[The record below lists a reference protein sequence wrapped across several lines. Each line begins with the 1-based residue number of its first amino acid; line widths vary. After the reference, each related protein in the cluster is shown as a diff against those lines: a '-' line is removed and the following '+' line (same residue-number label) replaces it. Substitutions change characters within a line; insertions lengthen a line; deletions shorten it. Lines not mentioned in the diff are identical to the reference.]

1 MPTIPNI
8 VKLSADST
16 KILNT
21 IRQGNGEFYQSI
33 VPLADGTSE
42 TLRQIGTAIM
52 GNADLQNAFL
62 NALVNRIG
70 RVIITSRDYSN
81 PWAFFKKGMLEYGET
96 VEEIFVNIAEPHTFN
111 PSVAEQEVFKRV
123 IPDVKAEFHAMNYQ
137 KFYKV
142 TVSNDQLRQ
151 AFLSMSGITDLIGRI
166 IDSLYTAMEY
176 DEFITMKYLI
186 GRFALDGNI
195 YPKAIPE
202 ISSANARTIIT
213 SIKAL
218 SNDLEFLKSEYNM
231 RKVKTKSVKSD
242 QYLIM
247 NNLFDA
253 TVDVEVLATSF
264 NMNKAEFMGHRVNV
278 DSFQLSK
285 DEMSRLATLFADD
298 KLYVPFTTEELTQL
312 AKIPCVLLDK
322 DWFMVFDNYQ
332 NMTEQYNGQGLYWN
346 YWYHVWKTFSVS
358 PFSNGIIFTTETPSV
373 TSVTVSPSTSTI
385 KKGSSLQLLAEVVSS
400 GFAPQGVTWSVTGT
414 SMINSQINE
423 YGLLTVGSN
432 ETATSLTVTAT
443 SIFDGTKKGTATIT
457 VQA

>member
-42 TLRQIGTAIM
+42 TLRRIGTAIM
-52 GNADLQNAFL
+52 GSAALQNAFL

-81 PWAFFKKGMLEYGET
+81 PWSFFKKGMLEYGET

-166 IDSLYTAMEY
+166 IDTLYTGMEY
-176 DEFITMKYLI
+176 DEFITMKYLV

-195 YPKAIPE
+195 YPKAIPT
-202 ISSANARTIIT
+202 ISSTNARSIIT
-213 SIKAL
+213 TIKAL

-231 RKVKTKSVKSD
+231 RKVKTKSMKAD

-264 NMNKAEFMGHRVNV
+264 NMDKAEFMGHRVNV
-278 DSFQLSK
+278 DSFRLSK
-285 DEMSRLATLFADD
+285 DENERLALLFVDD
-298 KLYVPFTTEELTQL
+298 PLFKPFTNEELTKL
-312 AKIPCVLLDK
+312 AAIPCVLLDK

-332 NMTEQYNGQGLYWN
+332 NMTEQYNGEGLYWN

-358 PFSNGIIFTTETPSV
+358 PFSNGIIFTSEEPTI
-373 TSVTVSPSTSTI
+373 TSVTVSPSTSSV
-385 KKGSSLQLLAEVVSS
+385 KKGSSLQLLSSVVST

-414 SMINSQINE
+414 TMINSKINE
-423 YGLLTVGSN
+423 YGLLTVGSD

-443 SIFDGTKKGTATIT
+443 SVFDNSKMGTATIT